1 MPRPLAAVISLG
13 CSKNQVDS
21 QIMATQL
28 VEMGYALTADQSKA
42 SLIVVN
48 TCGFLQSAVEE
59 SVDTILEVSRW
70 KKEGSC
76 IRLVVAGCMVQR
88 YGRKLPAVLPEVD
101 CFLGTAHI
109 HRLNEIVGGGAE
121 GLDCS
126 RVLIS
131 RPREVLRELGSCR
144 VSEGSP
150 ASVYLR
156 IADGCNN
163 RCSFCMIPRLRG
175 PLRSRPVQAILEE
188 AKMLVQAG
196 AVEINLI
203 AQDIT
208 AFESER
214 GGRRALIAL
223 LEGLEPLAGLQWIRL
238 LYAYPEGITGDLL
251 ACVRDSDKIVP
262 YLDIPLQHCV
272 PHILRGMRGRTP
284 LVESQALVDRIRS
297 AVPDIALRT
306 TLMVGFPGETERDF
320 ESLLAFVRD
329 THFDHLGV
337 FAFSPEPGTGAA
349 RLPSQVPDGERE
361 RRRHGLLAAQAEIS
375 RRLLAR
381 QVGKSLP
388 VLVEGYHPE
397 TDLLLTGRL
406 KSQAPEVDGA
416 VLITAGMATVGQIIP
431 VRITKSH
438 TYDLEAEVLFG
449 EEGICGTRLPQS
461 PGIKTL

>member
-1 MPRPLAAVISLG
+1 MPRPRASIISLG

-21 QIMATQL
+21 QIMAKQL
-28 VEMGYALTADQSKA
+28 IAMGYALTADQSLA

-70 KKEGSC
+70 KQEGSC
-76 IRLVVAGCMVQR
+76 MRLVVAGCMVQR

-101 CFLGTAHI
+101 CFLGTAHLY
-109 HRLNEIVGGGAE
+109 RLNEIIGMGAQ
-121 GLDCS
+121 GLDGS

-131 RPREVLRELGSCR
+131 RPREVLREIGSCR
-144 VSEGSP
+144 VSDASP

-156 IADGCNN
+156 IADGCGN

-175 PLRSRPVQAILEE
+175 PLRSRPVQAILKE
-188 AKMLVQAG
+188 AEMLVEAG

-208 AFESER
+208 AFES
-214 GGRRALIAL
+214 GGEKALITL
-223 LEGLEPLAGLQWIRL
+223 LEGLETVAGLQWIRL
-238 LYAYPEGITGDLL
+238 LYAYPEGITDDLL
-251 ACVRDSDKIVP
+251 SCIRDSDKIVP

-272 PHILRGMRGRTP
+272 PHILRAMRGRPP
-284 LVESQALVDRIRS
+284 LVESRALVDRIRS
-297 AVPDIALRT
+297 AIPDIALRT

-320 ESLLAFVRD
+320 GSLLSFVGD

-337 FAFSPEPGTGAA
+337 FAFSPEPGTRAA
-349 RLPSQVPDGERE
+349 RLPSQIPDGEKEE
-361 RRRHGLLAAQAEIS
+361 RRHKLLGAQAEIS
-375 RRLLAR
+375 RSLLAR
-381 QVGKSLP
+381 RVGKTLP

-397 TDLLLTGRL
+397 TDLLLTGRM

-416 VLITAGMATVGQIIP
+416 VLITAGMATVGRIIP
-431 VRITKSH
+431 VKVAKSH
-438 TYDLEAEVLFG
+438 TYDLEAEILTG
-449 EEGICGTRLPQS
+449 EERICGPRLAQS
-461 PGIKTL
+461 PEIKTL